1 MRPGRRLAV
10 ALGASVGLAAAA
22 VVVAFAAGL
31 RLDLSRWRGT
41 VAQQAS
47 DALGRPVALEGAL
60 QLSLGRT
67 LQLRTGGLR
76 IGNPAGFGT
85 ASFVAVGS
93 ATLRADLFDVLR
105 GRLRLRGI
113 EASDVELHFE
123 RAQDGRAN
131 WHFPPA
137 EAAALARPM
146 IDLGPIKLQRLL
158 LDYRDLRTAT
168 HHGLA
173 LDELTAVAGPHDAL
187 RLTLKGVDEERQ
199 AYRLRLE
206 GGSLQAWQQAAEPW
220 PLRGEFKSGN
230 AWLQLQGAVDAP
242 RGQARLQFGAGADDI
257 ARIARRLGAQ
267 VPEAGGAVY
276 LSGSVEARAGALG
289 FTDLQGRWGDA
300 TLSGALRWQSGAD
313 RQRLSGALQVSQLD
327 LRPWLQAAAPAS
339 AGLPQD
345 EPAWLRTPLRTL
357 LPWDLALELS
367 LGRAI
372 GLPVALTDA
381 RLTLQA
387 DRAGL
392 RAPLRATVAG
402 AALSGQVDLDLSAA
416 VPALALRL
424 DSRDL
429 VLQTLVQAWPAL
441 QGLQGQVGQ
450 ARLRLGGQG
459 DTLAAVLD
467 RIEGSFD
474 MAAVH
479 GRFHPRDAARPFD
492 FALDTLRL
500 EAGPGAPLQGRAQGV
515 LLGQPTR
522 LSMRSGPW
530 PALPQARSLPL
541 ALSLE
546 QDRATLQV
554 QGKWPLPSPQGAA
567 VDSTWGFALQARRS
581 GDLAPW
587 LPVAAS
593 SALPVAL
600 QGQLRRSPQA
610 WSLERTVLQLGGSQF
625 QLDARHAHGGDRPLI
640 TARLRGTRL
649 DVPELS
655 TLVVARAPAET
666 GARLDAPLRADGFDL
681 ADVDLDV
688 ALQQVWLGRV
698 ALSDVVG
705 LARTRQGRLLP
716 SSITG
721 RVADAAFTAQLA
733 IDPLGA
739 VPAATLDL
747 ATRDIDVGALLRALG
762 VAEDIDARADSLHL
776 ALQARGHSLRELAA
790 GTSLQARWLGG
801 RVMVQGPASRPAVEF
816 TLHEADVD
824 APAGQPITLAL
835 KGEIEQTPLRL
846 GLRTGTFADLA
857 GDATRVPFAM
867 AAHAAGTRLSLDGE
881 VSLPLGRAGQ
891 LVFEMSGQ
899 RLDALSGLARVEL
912 PAWGPWSIRGPIR
925 MTPTGY
931 ELQDLALAVGQS
943 RLAGSGR
950 LDVAGARPRA
960 ELQVQASRIQ
970 LDDFPMPARLT
981 DDPPAQPETRRGTA
995 TRTAGQIDR
1004 LLSARFL
1011 RRFDARLQVQAGEV
1025 LSGADRLA
1033 DGAFQ
1038 LTLQEGRL
1046 DLDPAVLN
1054 LPGGG
1059 MRLSMSYDLKQSEV
1073 DFHVAAQVER
1083 FDYGIIARRLNR
1095 ANDLRG
1101 LFSMNLYLAGR
1112 APSLESTLLHAQGQ
1126 LDVAV
1131 WPTELRSGVFNL
1143 WSANLVLALLPLID
1157 PGQQSQVN
1165 CIVGRFDLKDGGVTD
1180 DLFLI
1185 DTTSVRIR
1193 GTGQANLRSEELAF
1207 VFRPRAK
1214 GLGLFRLQTPMRV
1227 SGTLSDQRF
1236 GFDPGDVFYSGVR
1249 MVFSPILVPI
1259 ERLTLGPLPRDGA
1272 DVCTAPL
1279 RAGAR

>member
-22 VVVAFAAGL
+22 VVVAFAMGL

-47 DALGRPVALEGAL
+47 DALGRPVALDGEL

-67 LQLRTGGLR
+67 LRLRTSGLR
-76 IGNPAGFGT
+76 IGNPAGFGA
-85 ASFVAVGS
+85 ASFVAVGA

-113 EASDVELHFE
+113 EASDVELRLE

-131 WHFPPA
+131 WHFPPPQ
-137 EAAALARPM
+137 AAAPARPA
-146 IDLGPIKLQRLL
+146 IDLGPIRLHRLL
-158 LDYRDLRTAT
+158 LDYRDRRSVT
-168 HHGLA
+168 HHWVA

-187 RLTLKGVDEERQ
+187 HLTLKGVDEDLQ
-199 AYRLRLE
+199 AYRLWLE
-206 GGSLQAWQQAAEPW
+206 GGSLQALQQAAEPW
-220 PLRGEFKSGN
+220 PVRGEFKSGN
-230 AWLQLQGAVDAP
+230 AWLQLQGVFDAP
-242 RGQARLQFGAGADDI
+242 RGEARLRFGAGADDM
-257 ARIARRLGAQ
+257 ARVARRLGAQ
-267 VPEAGGAVY
+267 VPEAGAAY
-276 LSGSVEARAGALG
+276 LSGSVVARAGELS

-300 TLSGALRWQSGAD
+300 ALSGALRWQGGAD
-313 RQRLSGALQVSQLD
+313 RQRLSGALHVSQLD
-327 LRPWLQAAAPAS
+327 LRPWLQAEAPAS
-339 AGLPQD
+339 ARLPQD
-345 EPAWLRTPLRTL
+345 EPAWQRTPLRAL
-357 LPWDLALELS
+357 LPWDLALEVS
-367 LGRAI
+367 LGRAL

-381 RLTLQA
+381 RLELLA
-387 DRAGL
+387 DRSGL

-429 VLQTLVQAWPAL
+429 VLETLAHEWPAL

-450 ARLRLGGQG
+450 ASLRLGGQG
-459 DTLAAVLD
+459 DTWAAVLE

-474 MAAVH
+474 LAAVH
-479 GRFHPRDAARPFD
+479 GSYRRGDAARPVD
-492 FALDTLRL
+492 FALDALRL
-500 EAGPGAPLQGRAQGV
+500 EAGQGAPLLGRAQGV

-522 LSMRSGPW
+522 LSMRSGR
-530 PALPQARSLPL
+530 LPELLQARSLPL
-541 ALSLE
+541 DLSLV

-554 QGKWPLPSPQGAA
+554 QGRWPPPGPPGA
-567 VDSTWGFALQARRS
+567 VGDSVWRFALQARRS

-593 SALPVAL
+593 SSLPVAL
-600 QGQLRRSPQA
+600 HGQLRRSPQA
-610 WSLERTVLQLGGSQF
+610 WSLERTELRLGGSQL
-625 QLDARHAHGGDRPLI
+625 QLDARQAQGRDRPLV

-655 TLVVARAPAET
+655 TLGVARAPAET
-666 GARLDAPLRADGFDL
+666 GARLDAPLRAEGFDL

-698 ALSDVVG
+698 GLSDVAAV
-705 LARTRQGRLLP
+705 ARTRQGRLLP
-716 SSITG
+716 SSLTG
-721 RVADAAFTAQLA
+721 RLADAAFTAQLA
-733 IDPLGA
+733 FDPRGA

-747 ATRDIDVGALLRALG
+747 STRDIDVGALLRAVG
-762 VAEDIDARADSLHL
+762 VADDIDARADSLHL
-776 ALQARGHSLRELAA
+776 ALHARGHSLRELAA
-790 GTSLQARWLGG
+790 GTSLQARWQGG
-801 RVMVQGPASRPAVEF
+801 RVVVQGPASRPAVEF
-816 TLHEADVD
+816 ALHEVEVD

-835 KGEIEQTPLRL
+835 KGQIEQTPLRL
-846 GLRTGTFADLA
+846 GLRTGSFADLA

-867 AAHAAGTRLSLDGE
+867 AAHAADTRLSLDGE
-881 VSLPLGRAGQ
+881 VSLPLGSAGQ
-891 LVFEMSGQ
+891 LVFEMSGR
-899 RLDALSGLARVEL
+899 RLDALSELARVEL

-925 MTPTGY
+925 MSDTGY
-931 ELQDLALAVGQS
+931 QLQDLVLSVGQS
-943 RLAGSGR
+943 RLTGSGG
-950 LDVAGARPRA
+950 LDVSGPRPRA
-960 ELQVQASRIQ
+960 DLRVTAPTLQ
-970 LDDFPMPARLT
+970 LDDFPMPPRLT
-981 DDPPAQPETRRGTA
+981 EPPETGDSRRGA
-995 TRTAGQIDR
+995 AARAAGRIDR

-1011 RRFDARLQVQAGEV
+1011 KRFDARLDVKAGEV
-1025 LSGADRLA
+1025 RSGDDRLA

-1038 LTLQEGRL
+1038 LSLQEGRL
-1046 DLDPAVLN
+1046 DLNPAVLN

-1095 ANDLRG
+1095 ADNLRG
-1101 LFSMNLYLAGR
+1101 LFSLNLHLAGR
-1112 APSLESTLLHAQGQ
+1112 APSLESTMRHASGR

-1157 PGQQSQVN
+1157 PGQISQVN
-1165 CIVGRFDLKDGGVTD
+1165 CIVGRFDLQDGDLAD
-1180 DLFLI
+1180 DAFLI
-1185 DTTSVRIR
+1185 DTSTVRIR
-1193 GTGQANLRSEELAF
+1193 GTGHANLKTEELAF

-1214 GLGLFRLQTPMRV
+1214 GPGLFRLQTPLRV
-1227 SGTLSDQRF
+1227 SGTLTDQRF
-1236 GFDPGDVFYSGVR
+1236 GFDPQDVFLSGLR
-1249 MVFSPILVPI
+1249 MLASPVLVPI
-1259 ERLTLGPLPRDGA
+1259 ERLRLGPLPRDGA
-1272 DVCTAPL
+1272 DVCTDPL
-1279 RAGAR
+1279 RPAGR